1 MVVLAASIC
10 TRSGK
15 PLLSRQF
22 RPIPRSRIDGLLA
35 SFPKLIPA
43 NSQHTTVET
52 NDVRFVY
59 QPFEELFVLLITNKG
74 SNILQDINT
83 LQLVVRL
90 ISSLTPSMTEA
101 AILHHAFDLLCA
113 FDEVVSL
120 GYKEN
125 VSLQQVRSVLEG
137 ESHEEKIQEII
148 ARNKEAE
155 AKEELKRRAKQLE
168 MQRREQQRN
177 AQASRHGSGMGGMG
191 GGYGGMAGGY
201 APVASTPRFEAP
213 QQEYRTPSPAP
224 ATSKPVFKGSGMKLG
239 KKGRQNDLM
248 SALGHEV
255 ELEPEP
261 EPELEPEPEP
271 EVAVSADVLD
281 KVEQESVHV
290 TIKEELSVTMHRDGG
305 LENFELKGD
314 LDLRISEADYAK
326 LKLTLTPNDYSDLQF
341 RQHPNVAKF
350 APKGDKVIALKDA
363 SRSFPVGQG
372 LKVLRWRLA
381 SKDESNVPITVTVWP
396 QGRGDGTSDVAVEY
410 ELEAQHLTIRNL
422 VISIPIPPNA
432 LPVVA
437 DPDVN
442 WSADRGAFTWTIDEV
457 DADSPN
463 GSLEF
468 HCDGDGDAFFP
479 VNVGFAAAGSLA
491 NVDVASAE
499 LLAGGDVTFSQEKVL
514 TVDKYEIV

>member
-177 AQASRHGSGMGGMG
+177 AQASRHGSGMGDGRG
-191 GGYGGMAGGY
+191 VTA
-201 APVASTPRFEAP
+201 AWLADTRLWP
-213 QQEYRTPSPAP
+213 P